1 MGRQSSQS
9 LAPGFR
15 FHPTDEELVWY
26 YLKRKVAGKS
36 FRFDA
41 ISVVNIY
48 KIEPWDLPGKSKLK
62 SRDTEWYF
70 FSLLDR
76 KYGNSSRTNR
86 ATEKGYWKTT
96 GKDRPVCHSSR
107 AVGMKKTL
115 VFHSGRAPKGARTNW
130 VMHEYRLDNQELEK
144 AGIVEKDAYVLCRIF
159 QKSGTGPKNGEQ
171 YGAPLLEEE
180 WDEEDEVYGPGEEA
194 IVNEVAV
201 SGGPY
206 TEANDLSDGG
216 YVEAID
222 LDQNIDTGV
231 PESAPRSLNFYRG
244 EASNYIEQSGDF
256 GDFVE
261 DAAMTAVGARET
273 LEYCEDQKY
282 IDLPENNEMVAKPV
296 KVEFLTSEYHDNQKF
311 FNLPEYYETETKVV
325 KDEDYGEPSHN
336 MNPVDVS
343 YSLNDPFLH
352 AAENPTFGD
361 GQFLETNDLSNPA
374 NPVEPNP
381 EGFDMLDEYLT
392 YFDADDD
399 ISQYIN
405 FDSCCEMLGNENTV
419 SSEPLVEQKQSVMG
433 ETEPLSTG
441 SQHLVEAHD
450 VNDASSSKQKP
461 DMQFGSDGN
470 FPFITKASHMLGSIP
485 APPAFASEFPA
496 KDAIL
501 RLNSEV
507 ASSSSVHAGMIRIRD
522 ITSSDNRV
530 EWSIG
535 KDGVVNLVFSVQLP
549 QSDVTYSNLVPM
561 GGSVSG
567 KTGSVVMRGWFLFMF
582 FWVLFISIS
591 FKMGSYIYA
600 K

>member
-36 FRFDA
+36 FRIDA
-41 ISVVNIY
+41 ISVVDIY

-96 GKDRPVCHSSR
+96 GKDRPVCHNSR

-180 WDEEDEVYGPGEEA
+180 LDEEDEVYGPGEEA

-201 SGGPY
+201 SGGPC
-206 TEANDLSDGG
+206 TEGNDLSDDG

-222 LDQNIDTGV
+222 LDQNINTGV
-231 PESAPRSLNFYRG
+231 PESAPRPLNFYRG
-244 EASNYIEQSGDF
+244 ETSNYIEQS

-261 DAAMTAVGARET
+261 DAAMTAVGAGET

-296 KVEFLTSEYHDNQKF
+296 KVEFLTTEYHDNQKF

-343 YSLNDPFLH
+343 YSLNDPFLN
-352 AAENPTFGD
+352 AAENPTF
-361 GQFLETNDLSNPA
+361 
-374 NPVEPNP
+374 
-381 EGFDMLDEYLT
+381 
-392 YFDADDD
+392 DDY
-399 ISQYIN
+399 ISQYID

-419 SSEPLVEQKQSVMG
+419 SSEPLVEQKSVMG

-450 VNDASSSKQKP
+450 VNDASSSKQRP
-461 DMQFGSDGN
+461 DMQFGSDGK
-470 FPFITKASHMLGSIP
+470 FSFITKASHMLGSIP

-549 QSDVTYSNLVPM
+549 ESDVTSSNLVPM

>member
-1 MGRQSSQS
+1 MGRQSAQS

-41 ISVVNIY
+41 ISVVDIY

-62 SRDTEWYF
+62 TRDMEWYF

-96 GKDRPVCHSSR
+96 GKDRPVSHNSR
-107 AVGMKKTL
+107 EVGMKKTL

-144 AGIVEKDAYVLCRIF
+144 AGIIEDAYVLCRIF

-171 YGAPLLEEE
+171 YGAPFLEEE

-194 IVNEVAV
+194 TAHEVAV

-206 TEANDLSDGG
+206 AEANEFSDGG
-216 YVEAID
+216 YVEALD
-222 LDQNIDTGV
+222 LDQNLDTGF
-231 PESAPRSLNFYRG
+231 PESAPCPLNFYHG
-244 EASNYIEQSGDF
+244 ETSNYVEQS

-261 DAAMTAVGARET
+261 DAAMTAV
-273 LEYCEDQKY
+273 
-282 IDLPENNEMVAKPV
+282 
-296 KVEFLTSEYHDNQKF
+296 EYHDNQKF
-311 FNLPEYYETETKVV
+311 FDLPEYYETDAKAV
-325 KDEDYGEPSHN
+325 KDECYVEPSN
-336 MNPVDVS
+336 NVIPTDVS
-343 YSLNDPFLH
+343 YSLNDPYLN
-352 AAENPTFGD
+352 ATENPPFGD
-361 GQFLETNDLSNPA
+361 GQFLETNDLSIPA
-374 NPVEPNP
+374 NPVESNSA
-381 EGFDMLDEYLT
+381 GFDMLDEYLT

-399 ISQYIN
+399 ISQYID
-405 FDSCCEMLGNENTV
+405 FDSCVCYRGI
-419 SSEPLVEQKQSVMG
+419 
-433 ETEPLSTG
+433 EPLSTG
-441 SQHLVEAHD
+441 SQHLVGAHD
-450 VNDASSSKQKP
+450 INDASSSKQKS
-461 DMQFGSDGN
+461 DVKFGSDGKY
-470 FPFITKASHMLGSIP
+470 PFITKASQMLGSIP
-485 APPAFASEFPA
+485 APPAFASEFPP

-501 RLNSEV
+501 RLNSEA

-549 QSDVTYSNLVPM
+549 QSDVTSANLVPM

-582 FWVLFISIS
+582 FWVLFLSIS
-591 FKMGSYIYA
+591 FKIGSYICA

>member
-1 MGRQSSQS
+1 MGRDSSQS

-26 YLKRKVAGKS
+26 YLERKVAGKS

-41 ISVVNIY
+41 ISVVDIY

-180 WDEEDEVYGPGEEA
+180 WDEEEDEVLGPDEEA
-194 IVNEVAV
+194 VANEVVV
-201 SGGPY
+201 SGGPC
-206 TEANDLSDGG
+206 TEGNELSDGG
-216 YVEAID
+216 YIEAVD
-222 LDQNIDTGV
+222 LDQNVPTGV
-231 PESAPRSLNFYRG
+231 PLSASHPLNFYHG
-244 EASNYIEQSGDF
+244 ETSNYIGQS

-261 DAAMTAVGARET
+261 DAAVTAAGTGET
-273 LEYCEDQKY
+273 VEYHEDQKY
-282 IDLPENNEMVAKPV
+282 FDLPEHYEVDAKLV
-296 KVEFLTSEYHDNQKF
+296 KVEFLTSEYEDNQNF
-311 FNLPEYYETETKVV
+311 FNLPEYYEMENTAV
-325 KDEDYGEPSHN
+325 KDESSIEPRHN
-336 MNPVDVS
+336 MNPIDVS
-343 YSLNDPFLH
+343 YSLNDPYLNTT
-352 AAENPTFGD
+352 ENPPIGD

-374 NPVEPNP
+374 IPVEPNSA
-381 EGFDMLDEYLT
+381 GFDMLDEYLM

-399 ISQYIN
+399 ISQYID
-405 FDSCCEMLGNENTV
+405 FDHCEMLGIENTV
-419 SSEPLVEQKQSVMG
+419 PSEPVVEQKSVMG

-441 SQHLVEAHD
+441 SQHLESPN
-450 VNDASSSKQKP
+450 VNDASSSMQKP
-461 DMQFGSDGN
+461 DINFGSDGK
-470 FPFITKASHMLGSIP
+470 FPFITKANQMLGSIP
-485 APPAFASEFPA
+485 APAAFASEFPP
-496 KDAIL
+496 KGAIL

-549 QSDVTYSNLVPM
+549 PSDVTSSNLLLM

-591 FKMGSYIYA
+591 CKIGSYVYA

>member
-1 MGRQSSQS
+1 MGRQSAQS

-41 ISVVNIY
+41 ISVVDIY

-62 SRDTEWYF
+62 TRDMEWYF

-96 GKDRPVCHSSR
+96 GKDRPVSHNSR
-107 AVGMKKTL
+107 EVGMKKTL

-144 AGIVEKDAYVLCRIF
+144 AGIIEKDAYVLCRIF

-171 YGAPLLEEE
+171 YGAPFLEEE

-194 IVNEVAV
+194 TAHEVAV

-206 TEANDLSDGG
+206 AEANEFSDGG
-216 YVEAID
+216 YVEALD
-222 LDQNIDTGV
+222 LDQNLDTGF
-231 PESAPRSLNFYRG
+231 PESAPCPLNFYHG
-244 EASNYIEQSGDF
+244 ETSNYVEQS

-261 DAAMTAVGARET
+261 DAAMTAVGAGET

-282 IDLPENNEMVAKPV
+282 FDLPEHYEMDAKPV
-296 KVEFLTSEYHDNQKF
+296 KVEYLTSEYHDNQKF
-311 FNLPEYYETETKVV
+311 FDLPEYYETDAKAV
-325 KDEDYGEPSHN
+325 KDECYVEPSN
-336 MNPVDVS
+336 NVIPTDVS
-343 YSLNDPFLH
+343 YSLNDPYLN
-352 AAENPTFGD
+352 ATENPPFGD
-361 GQFLETNDLSNPA
+361 GQFLETNDLSIPA
-374 NPVEPNP
+374 NPVESNSA
-381 EGFDMLDEYLT
+381 GFDMLDEYLT

-399 ISQYIN
+399 ISQYID
-405 FDSCCEMLGNENTV
+405 FDSCGMMGNENTV
-419 SSEPLVEQKQSVMG
+419 PGQALVEQKSVTG
-433 ETEPLSTG
+433 VVEPLSTG
-441 SQHLVEAHD
+441 SQHLVGAHD
-450 VNDASSSKQKP
+450 INDASSSKQKS
-461 DMQFGSDGN
+461 DVKFGSDGKY
-470 FPFITKASHMLGSIP
+470 PFITKASQMLGSIP
-485 APPAFASEFPA
+485 APPAFASEFPP

-501 RLNSEV
+501 RLNSEA

-549 QSDVTYSNLVPM
+549 QSDVTSANLVPM

-582 FWVLFISIS
+582 FWVLFLSIS
-591 FKMGSYIYA
+591 FKIGSYICA